1 MSWKF
6 VMEKPYAMEYTFKQ
20 RHFLYGFNCSYW
32 ELPIKYIYIYI
43 KWTCDDGN
51 AIVVWILGLL
61 VSFIF
66 SHFDGIG
73 VTFFRHNCL
82 V

>member
-1 MSWKF
+1 MLWSIHLSKDISCM
-6 VMEKPYAMEYTFKQ
+6 V
-20 RHFLYGFNCSYW
+20 LIVLIGNCLSN
-32 ELPIKYIYIYI
+32 IYIYI